1 MTLPATSHPNP
12 TELAAM
18 TLLREIRECG
28 AFVLLDLE
36 GTLHV
41 QHFAGVPR
49 GLEAR
54 LTFHYPQIVRLLL
67 ESVE

>member
-1 MTLPATSHPNP
+1 MTL
-12 TELAAM
+12 
-18 TLLREIRECG
+18 
-28 AFVLLDLE
+28 DLPE
-36 GTLHV
+36 
-41 QHFAGVPR
+41 VPW